1 VKTVTNSVK
10 PYDRKVIWW
19 TGLFLLLVTS
29 YFNSKT
35 QDPFNSPKFWVLLL
49 GAAWLLGY
57 PISFRKKS
65 NFLNKKGLRLTQ
77 ILLFL
82 FIGASTLSLLA
93 ADNKQIAFFGD
104 NMRKN
109 GYLTYLALAIFFL
122 AIAGFI
128 NSSNVIVLY
137 HFILL
142 SAYVVG
148 GYGLLQMSGND
159 FINWS
164 ASGMALFS
172 TLGNSNFAGSAMAI
186 LAILSLGGAYI
197 GRKDPI
203 TLWLSLI
210 AFVILSITIFPTN
223 ARQGL
228 LLLAFGVIS
237 LLLVLIYNFD
247 KKLGLVGVAFAA
259 FGFTVSILGML
270 QIGPLERFLYKDSVS
285 VRGYY
290 WRAGIEMF
298 RDNPLFGVGLDNYGS
313 FFKEYREV
321 GYPLK
326 YGYSLTSTNA
336 HNVFIQHFA
345 TGGIFVGTIYLIL
358 TAVIFWRGVI
368 SLRKFEKDER
378 VLRAVFFIAWLAF
391 QAQSLISIDN
401 IGIGIWGWVL
411 GGVVVGLS
419 VVPTNDPIGN
429 QQFKRENRVR
439 KSQMGLLQPIISASF
454 TALTLVLVVFLYRAD
469 SAMFQ
474 QRAAYNPAAPAQKDF
489 FYQLAQ
495 KTVNAP
501 LQDLQY
507 KVMTATY
514 LHGMGFQQEAL
525 NLLEQLHVED
535 PYNLDALT
543 FLASYYEN
551 LGQVDKALV
560 AREKIAKLD
569 PWNANN
575 YLQIAFNYKFL
586 GNKVS
591 QQNYLDKVLSFAAAD
606 PMVIKAVP
614 ELTLQSSDES

>member
-1 VKTVTNSVK
+1 MIATRVKSI
-10 PYDRKVIWW
+10 DRKVIWW
-19 TGLFLLLVTS
+19 VGAFLLLVTS

-49 GAAWLLGY
+49 GAALLLGY
-57 PISFRKKS
+57 LISFRKQS
-65 NFLNKKGLRLTQ
+65 IFLNSRALRFTQ
-77 ILLFL
+77 ILLLL
-82 FIGASTLSLLA
+82 FIGASTLALLA
-93 ADNKQIAFFGD
+93 ADNKQIALFGD

-109 GYLTYLALAIFFL
+109 GYLTYLALAIFFW
-122 AIAGFI
+122 AVVVFI
-128 NSSNVIVLY
+128 NSSNLILLY
-137 HFILL
+137 RFILL

-164 ASGMALFS
+164 SSGMALFS

-197 GRKDPI
+197 YRKDPI

-210 AFVILSITIFPTN
+210 SFVILSITIFPTN

-228 LLLAFGVIS
+228 LLLAFGIAS
-237 LLLVLIYNFD
+237 LLLVFIYNFN
-247 KKLGLVGVAFAA
+247 KKLGLAGLIFAA
-259 FGFTVSILGML
+259 FGFILSILGML
-270 QIGPLERFLYKDSVS
+270 QVGPLERFLYKDSVS

-298 RDNPLFGVGLDNYGS
+298 KDNPLFGVGLDNYGS

-345 TGGIFVGTIYLIL
+345 TGGIFVGIIYLIL
-358 TAVIFWRGVI
+358 TAFIFWRGVI
-368 SLRKFEKDER
+368 SLSRFEKDER
-378 VLRAVFFIAWLAF
+378 VLRSVFFIAWLAF

-401 IGIGIWGWVL
+401 IGISIWGWVL

-419 VVPTNDPIGN
+419 VAPINEQVSN
-429 QQFKRENRVR
+429 QQVKRQNRVR
-439 KSQMGLLQPIISASF
+439 KNQLGLLQPVISTF
-454 TALTLVLVVFLYRAD
+454 LTALTLVLVVFLYRAD

-474 QRAAYNPAAPAQKDF
+474 QRTAYNPAAPAQKDI

-495 KTVNAP
+495 KTLKAP

-525 NLLEQLHVED
+525 SLLEQLYLED

-551 LGQVDKALV
+551 LGQVDNALV
-560 AREKIAKLD
+560 AREKISKLD
-569 PWNANN
+569 PWNASN
-575 YLQIAFNYKFL
+575 YLQMAFNYKFL
-586 GNKVS
+586 GNKVQ
-591 QQNYLDKVLSFAAAD
+591 QQNYLDMVLSFADVD

-614 ELTLQSSDES
+614 ELTPQS